1 MKRLFATIGVF
12 LFLAINISSVGSV
25 YCEETEEEAAARRAK
40 WDKGPRTIDVSNYPD
55 EIKGHY
61 KIFLEK
67 CSQCH
72 NIARPINSDFKPE
85 DWERYIK
92 RMMRKPGSGILPNEA
107 KKIHAFLKYY
117 AEEKEKA
124 ASEPQAPAEQ
134 TP

>member
-1 MKRLFATIGVF
+1 MRRLLITIGIF
-12 LFLAINISSVGSV
+12 CFCLAALSSGGIL
-25 YCEETEEEAAARRAK
+25 YCEETDEEAAARRAK

-55 EIKGHY
+55 ELKGHY
-61 KIFLEK
+61 KLFLEK

-92 RMMRKPGSGILPNEA
+92 RMMRKPGSGILPNVA

-124 ASEPQAPAEQ
+124 ASEPQGPVK
-134 TP
+134 